1 MSALAHT
8 LLYPLHLA
16 VLASLHAV
24 LASSRCVNLI
34 IRLAHLVPSPSPRRR
49 VKPAPASDLGG
60 ARWRKLPRHLAVAL
74 VPGRGGWDGQDA
86 LRTKVDCVRRLA
98 GWCTEL
104 GVRTLSVYD
113 ETGLLVRHAASV
125 ARDLDLALAGTV
137 EDIEMEGMATMTARI
152 AKKEL
157 EAGEP
162 DLGAGLPHAA
172 AAVVLPD
179 LAQDDASSFTLVDT
193 ASPPRSSSPIPPT
206 SPSVPTLHLLSR
218 AAGRPRLARLAAQLA
233 APCTGENG
241 GEGGK
246 GELTAEEVAGAIDA
260 LPLGEPDL
268 LLVLGGS
275 YLRLLGFPPW
285 QLRLTEL
292 HHHSHPTW
300 LPALQ
305 VQYAHLRAALDT
317 YGRAEMRLGR

>member
-1 MSALAHT
+1 MSALAST

-16 VLASLHAV
+16 VLASLHTV
-24 LASSRCVNLI
+24 LASSRCVRLI
-34 IRLAHLVPSPSPRRR
+34 ARLAQLVPTPSPRCR
-49 VKPAPASDLGG
+49 VKPAPATDLERV
-60 ARWRKLPRHLAVAL
+60 RWRKLPRHLAVAL

-86 LRTKVDCVRRLA
+86 LRSKVDGVRRLV

-113 ETGLLVRHAASV
+113 ETGLLVRHAALV
-125 ARDLDLALAGTV
+125 AQELELALAGTV
-137 EDIEMEGMATMTARI
+137 EDVELEGMATLGARI
-152 AKKEL
+152 ARKEV
-157 EAGEP
+157 EHGAP
-162 DLGAGLPHAA
+162 DPEGAPPHAA

-193 ASPPRSSSPIPPT
+193 ASPPRPSSPIPSSSST
-206 SPSVPTLHLLSR
+206 TPTLHLLSR

-233 APCTGENG
+233 VSGTGAKG

-246 GELTAEEVAGAIDA
+246 GELTAEEVAAAIDA

>member
-1 MSALAHT
+1 MSTLVST
-8 LLYPLHLA
+8 LLYPVHLA
-16 VLASLHAV
+16 VLTSLHAV
-24 LASSRCVNLI
+24 LASARLGRLI
-34 IRLAHLVPSPSPRRR
+34 LRLVQLVPSPSPRRR
-49 VKPAPASDLGG
+49 VKPAPASDLEA

-86 LRTKVDCVRRLA
+86 LRIKVDGVERLL

-113 ETGLLVRHAASV
+113 ETGLLVRHAARV
-125 ARDLDLALAGTV
+125 AQELELAVVGTQ
-137 EDIEMEGMATMTARI
+137 EDIEMEGMAT
-152 AKKEL
+152 
-157 EAGEP
+157 
-162 DLGAGLPHAA
+162 LGAQIASKDVEPGAPDPGGAPPHAA
-172 AAVVLPD
+172 AVVVLPD

-193 ASPPRSSSPIPPT
+193 ASPPRPSSPIP
-206 SPSVPTLHLLSR
+206 SAAPSTPTLHLLSR
-218 AAGRPRLARLAAQLA
+218 AAGRPRLARLAARLA
-233 APCTGENG
+233 ASGTGGTG
-241 GEGGK
+241 GEGKK

-300 LPALQ
+300 LPAVE